1 MIIQIELTINGID
14 YIHTVSDA
22 GRYIERGGYRF
33 EEAYDKAEFHREY
46 TEGDL
51 IVREPDNLEVLD
63 EIFKGYITTTLEH
76 ARKLRELITKS
87 ASSLSDT
94 DALDGNEL
102 FDPWAVNTDYSV
114 DTRVRYEGTL
124 YKCLLAHTSQP
135 SWTPDVSPSLWV
147 RVDDPSIEWP
157 EWIQPTGATDA
168 YPMGA
173 KVSHNDKHWIS
184 DINAN
189 VYEPGV
195 YGWHEA

>member
-1 MIIQIELTINGID
+1 MKRQHII
-14 YIHTVSDA
+14 
-22 GRYIERGGYRF
+22 
-33 EEAYDKAEFHREY
+33 
-46 TEGDL
+46 
-51 IVREPDNLEVLD
+51 
-63 EIFKGYITTTLEH
+63 
-76 ARKLRELITKS
+76 KLRELIERLS
-87 ASSLSDT
+87 AHLSDT
-94 DALDGNEL
+94 DALDGVEL
-102 FDPWAVNTDYSV
+102 FPRWSDSADYAVD
-114 DTRVRYEGTL
+114 DRVNYNGTL
-124 YKCLLAHTSQP
+124 YKCLIAHTSQA

-184 DINAN
+184 DIDAN